1 MTQPNEHALT
11 RARDIAMAR
20 LDPKLHNKAHLS
32 VAQHVYPA
40 GHILRLVD
48 RTLTV
53 RADSLLVF
61 VDEMPGAN
69 FGHPCRY
76 QFYSPITG
84 ELLHTEQASFP
95 PTVADPG
102 VTLDEFHAPLRMN
115 YARPKVY
122 DKIVLAKPHWPVF
135 PDDNRF
141 ALLISGQIS
150 NRRHIEDLEF
160 AWRVLRHRLGFPA
173 MNIYVLCYNGTIG
186 ATDATAA
193 GMATWVGDNTPY
205 EMKVHASV
213 TKANIQQTLTTIGN
227 RMNSDSLLFVH
238 TNNHGS
244 YSGLCIDN
252 STVLTPAEWGTMLQG
267 MPNPFGSLVVTME
280 QCYSGAF
287 SQPTLD
293 HSRAA
298 RTSFASAV
306 PADKPSAGAAH
317 FDPWAQV
324 WFESINGVTVYGG
337 ALPGSPDTNNNYK
350 VSVKEAFNY
359 SKTYDP
365 ALATYD
371 DPQYA
376 DSPAGCGAQIHLVK
390 SPSLLDIIKL
400 LESKLAAVRQ
410 SIGPNPPDPEP
421 FWVDDLVASAARID
435 AVAQRLQRV
444 AAVAPVH
451 LDHGEATVMFPTAG
465 AGR

>member
-1 MTQPNEHALT
+1 MRQANEHTLH

-20 LDPKLHNKAHLS
+20 LDPKLEATAHLS
-32 VAQHVYPA
+32 IAQHVYPA
-40 GHILRLVD
+40 GQVLRLVD
-48 RTLTV
+48 RTITV
-53 RADSLLVF
+53 RQDSLLVF

-76 QFYSPITG
+76 QFHSPTTG
-84 ELLHTEQASFP
+84 QLLQTTRALFP
-95 PTVADPG
+95 PAVADRH
-102 VTLDEFHAPLRMN
+102 VVLEEFHAPLRTN
-115 YARPKVY
+115 YARPQVY
-122 DKIVLAKPHWPVF
+122 DKYISSKPHWPVV

-160 AWRVLRHRLGFPA
+160 AWRILRHKLGFPA
-173 MNIYVLCYNGTIG
+173 INIYVLCYDGTIG
-186 ATDATAA
+186 ATDATSAQ
-193 GMATWVGDNTPY
+193 MATWVGDDTPY
-205 EMKVHASV
+205 EMNVHASF
-213 TKANIQQTLTTIGN
+213 TKANLQQTLTTIGN
-227 RMNSDSLLFVH
+227 RMNADSLLFVH

-244 YSGLCIDN
+244 PDGLCVDN
-252 STVLTPAEWGTMLQG
+252 GSVLTPAEWGTMLQG
-267 MPNPFGSLVVTME
+267 MPQFGTLVVTME

-306 PADKPSAGAAH
+306 PADKVSAGAAH

-324 WFESINGVTVYGG
+324 WFESINGATVYGA
-337 ALPGSPDTNNNYK
+337 ALPSSPDTNHNFK

-359 SKTYDP
+359 SEAND
-365 ALATYD
+365 LASYD

-376 DSPAGCGAQIHLVK
+376 DSPAGCGLQIHLAK
-390 SPSLLDIIKL
+390 SPSLLDILKELEGKL
-400 LESKLAAVRQ
+400 VAVRR

-421 FWVDDLVASAARID
+421 FWIDDLVASLSRLD
-435 AVAQRLQRV
+435 DVAQRLQLV
-444 AAVAPVH
+444 AEVPQAVA
-451 LDHGEATVMFPTAG
+451 DHGEATVMFPTAG
-465 AGR
+465 VSR